1 MYVSFLYM
9 FGYVLTPRRR
19 CAPRMFGYLLNICV
33 CLDVLAYCQDLAKTM
48 FTSGTVEGGQGK
60 VAGPWQYIQ
69 ILIVIPEEVE
79 DYKMYGPRDAVIFA
93 LPSEAKDYGIGFS
106 RHFAKKLAEQICPAS
121 FPFCLMMDDSVQYW
135 KGITLPKDPLKP
147 FGKNALLGKAVRT
160 DISLA
165 DVLLHFVRGLR
176 DDSLKVEEFAM
187 IGFYRLNG
195 WESSQRAFKRT
206 HCTSTVILNLTKL
219 KDVHYLKRAW
229 VFEDLQFN
237 RDAAKQGLVICKC
250 YRFAFYTPQL
260 KKGGCAGM
268 LARPDTSQR
277 IHPDLRTQAQLSEPG
292 SEDQNT
298 AGAAEVPMWLR
309 EGMQED
315 EIAILKDAMQR
326 RRFNERDLQH
336 FNQEALQEAGVES
349 AITRAKMLTRIRDHF
364 KP

>member
-1 MYVSFLYM
+1 MYVSFLCM

-19 CAPRMFGYLLNICV
+19 CAPCMFGYLLNICV
-33 CLDVLAYCQDLAKTM
+33 CLHVLAHCQDLAKTM
-48 FTSGTVEGGQGK
+48 FTSGTVEGGHGK
-60 VAGPWQYIQ
+60 VADPWQYIQ

-79 DYKMYGPRDAVIFA
+79 DYKMYGPRNAVIFA

-176 DDSLKVEEFAM
+176 DDSLKVKEFAM

-206 HCTSTVILNLTKL
+206 HCTSTVILNLNKL

-260 KKGGCAGM
+260 KKAGCAGM
-268 LARPDTSQR
+268 LARGLDVVTKEFLA
-277 IHPDLRTQAQLSEPG
+277 IEFNRTQDMRSNHVDEV
-292 SEDQNT
+292 T
-298 AGAAEVPMWLR
+298 AVA
-309 EGMQED
+309 
-315 EIAILKDAMQR
+315 
-326 RRFNERDLQH
+326 
-336 FNQEALQEAGVES
+336 
-349 AITRAKMLTRIRDHF
+349 
-364 KP
+364 